1 VTVRPTTRPTALTF
15 RALWRPVTPSTNVRS
30 RCATRSPSTLRVY
43 TRLTYLFFRRQIRG
57 ERSKLP
63 PDQPQRELVEPR
75 PLLLQPATS
84 ASTSS
89 PRLAIEDQ
97 PESGVKIMRA
107 ARAPR
112 PSPARWVLHAQGRPG
127 GSVGVREGTDGHVVG
142 LPRGGTYRST
152 AAMWAPR
159 GRRCAVRWSGTT
171 PAAWCCRGVP
181 DGAPL
186 CEAFIG
192 RGLQNTSAPAPGM
205 TGSVSEKVP
214 SRDMRSP
221 VLGGRVSEWYGT

>member
-15 RALWRPVTPSTNVRS
+15 RASWRPVTPSTNVRS

-43 TRLTYLFFRRQIRG
+43 TRLTYLFLRRQIRG

-63 PDQPQRELVEPR
+63 PDQLQRELVEPR
-75 PLLLQPATS
+75 PLLLQLATS

-112 PSPARWVLHAQGRPG
+112 PSPARWVLHVQGRPG
-127 GSVGVREGTDGHVVG
+127 GLRWSPRGNGWTCCRPTGGVAPTVVPRRWGHHVEDSAPGRRGRLVHQHD
-142 LPRGGTYRST
+142 LPRTVSRSACT
-152 AAMWAPR
+152 ATTRSASAARWTPVR
-159 GRRCAVRWSGTT
+159 RGLGRRRFCHHAT
-171 PAAWCCRGVP
+171 
-181 DGAPL
+181 L
-186 CEAFIG
+186 
-192 RGLQNTSAPAPGM
+192 
-205 TGSVSEKVP
+205 
-214 SRDMRSP
+214 P
-221 VLGGRVSEWYGT
+221 VTNDLARPRLEC